1 MEKNMYL
8 FLEYQL
14 IFSLVG
20 IGYWLIKKQL
30 AATTKRFTLLSLP
43 LISLMFLWF
52 NHSSFLV
59 TNYVTAIVNL
69 DPVTVTPDFKNSS
82 EETSTALWFT
92 LALIIPPISAIIYR
106 FVKLIVNLKK
116 VNFLQRESYFIGTYG
131 THSYSFFNR
140 IVLELGLGQEEENT
154 ILEHE
159 KIHCK
164 LKHSVDVILYEL
176 YAIMLWINPL
186 YHLLKTDLKMTHEQ
200 EVDAFMF
207 EKHGTSYINLLLNKT
222 FGTSSI
228 SYVLTNQ
235 FYDASKLKKRILIMK
250 EKSKNRWALLLII
263 PVLGVSAAL
272 VSFKDTDIKEEVA
285 KEIVLG
291 DQFQNASFK
300 GGMPALIEY
309 FQKNI
314 KYPKK
319 AEKDNIQGKVMVGFT
334 VNKDGS
340 IDDVTIKKS
349 ENNIFDAEAL
359 RVVKS
364 MPNWNPATKD
374 GKAVTSQMVLPIQF
388 KL

>member
-1 MEKNMYL
+1 
-8 FLEYQL
+8 
-14 IFSLVG
+14 
-20 IGYWLIKKQL
+20 
-30 AATTKRFTLLSLP
+30 
-43 LISLMFLWF
+43 
-52 NHSSFLV
+52 
-59 TNYVTAIVNL
+59 
-69 DPVTVTPDFKNSS
+69 
-82 EETSTALWFT
+82 
-92 LALIIPPISAIIYR
+92 
-106 FVKLIVNLKK
+106 
-116 VNFLQRESYFIGTYG
+116 
-131 THSYSFFNR
+131 
-140 IVLELGLGQEEENT
+140 
-154 ILEHE
+154 
-159 KIHCK
+159 
-164 LKHSVDVILYEL
+164 
-176 YAIMLWINPL
+176 
-186 YHLLKTDLKMTHEQ
+186 
-200 EVDAFMF
+200 
-207 EKHGTSYINLLLNKT
+207 
-222 FGTSSI
+222 
-228 SYVLTNQ
+228 
-235 FYDASKLKKRILIMK
+235 MK